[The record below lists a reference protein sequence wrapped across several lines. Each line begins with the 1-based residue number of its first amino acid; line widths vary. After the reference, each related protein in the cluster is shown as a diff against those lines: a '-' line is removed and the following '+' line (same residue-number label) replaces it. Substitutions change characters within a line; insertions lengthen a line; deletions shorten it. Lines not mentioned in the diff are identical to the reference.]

1 MKIGRVF
8 PDLLT
13 PLTGAASAPAR
24 GARPGRVP
32 LPGGRGRRAAVLRA
46 ALGEPR
52 RPVGTLVLVG
62 SPRALG
68 RGTLARSFPREL
80 GQALEHVWRLH
91 RRALRMSVLNEITR
105 LMVSSQSLDDVFRA
119 FSEGAARLVRFDSI
133 GVSLLDAERAEFEI
147 VDVVARALPLGS
159 GRDARMPVAGTLLA
173 EVAASG
179 VAVRVDDVERGGMPE
194 ASRRVFGAVTL
205 AAARPGAFDDAD
217 VEVVAE
223 LARPLASAI
232 EQRRLLEESRRR
244 TDELAALYATSQL
257 ITARLDIASVLDRI
271 SRSVS
276 GLIGAT
282 GCGIGLLDAARTRL
296 EHAAAHGFRS
306 EEWRDL
312 SMPVGEGLMG
322 RAAQTGSAIRVD
334 DVRTDPRSAPRDGGA
349 RARPAPCSR
358 PGAP

>member
-147 VDVVARALPLGS
+147 VDVVARALPLGA
-159 GRDARMPVAGTLLA
+159 GRDARMPVAGPLLA
-173 EVAASG
+173 EVAAG
-179 VAVRVDDVERGGMPE
+179 GAPVRVDDVLRGRVPE
-194 ASRRVFGAVTL
+194 ASRRAFAEHGWRAVALVPLVAGGGVFGAVTL
-205 AAARPGAFDDAD
+205 AAARPGAFDDTD

-244 TDELAALYATSQL
+244 ADELAALYTTSQL
-257 ITARLDIASVLDRI
+257 ISARLDVASVLERI
-271 SRSVS
+271 SESVTS
-276 GLIGAT
+276 LI
-282 GCGIGLLDAARTRL
+282 
-296 EHAAAHGFRS
+296 
-306 EEWRDL
+306 
-312 SMPVGEGLMG
+312 
-322 RAAQTGSAIRVD
+322 
-334 DVRTDPRSAPRDGGA
+334 
-349 RARPAPCSR
+349 
-358 PGAP
+358 